1 MTGVTTRMATALCPR
16 KGDGKTVAE
25 VIASRDV
32 EDTTVTL
39 IFTDGTSLTLKET
52 DYPCYEDGADKLYI

>member
-1 MTGVTTRMATALCPR
+1 M
-16 KGDGKTVAE
+16 AE

-52 DYPCYEDGADKLYI
+52 DYPCYEDGADKLYV